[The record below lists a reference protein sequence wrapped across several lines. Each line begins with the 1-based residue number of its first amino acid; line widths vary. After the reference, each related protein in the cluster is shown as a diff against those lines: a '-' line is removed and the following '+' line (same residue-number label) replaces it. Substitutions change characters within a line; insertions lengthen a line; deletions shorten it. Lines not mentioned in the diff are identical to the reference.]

1 MSKIE
6 HQLITRNSWGNV
18 GGLMGNVFAL
28 LYSSFNESFV
38 LQSSPLNWCALL
50 RYRWFAD

>member
-28 LYSSFNESFV
+28 LYSSFNESI
-38 LQSSPLNWCALL
+38 LHNNPLNWCA
-50 RYRWFAD
+50 F